1 VNTPTARDNRGE
13 LIAAAER
20 LFAERGIDGVSLNE
34 INRTAGQRN
43 ASALQYHFGDRNGL
57 LRAVIDKHSP
67 PVDARR
73 ESLLQQYQDAGA
85 QDLRSLAA
93 ALVLPLAEKLS
104 DSAGG
109 RDFLRI
115 MAELLSRGEP
125 RLDLAWGSEAGSSIM
140 TWRKLVDPLLAP
152 ESTRILHTRFTTI
165 RFCHAELA
173 ARASARPRRDDRL
186 FTSRL
191 VDLVTAL
198 LATPVSPQT
207 GRLLAERRKVK

>member
-1 VNTPTARDNRGE
+1 MNAPTVRDNRGE

-57 LRAVIDKHSP
+57 LRALIDKHNPS
-67 PVDARR
+67 VDSRR
-73 ESLLQQYQDAGA
+73 AVLLQQYQDAGT
-85 QDLRSLAA
+85 QDLRSLAV
-93 ALVLPLAEKLS
+93 ALVLPLATKLS
-104 DSAGG
+104 DPDGG

-115 MAELLSRGEP
+115 IAELLSRGEL
-125 RLDLAWGSEAGSSIM
+125 RLDLAWGPDSGSSILV
-140 TWRKLVDPLLAP
+140 WRKLVDPLLAP

-198 LATPVSPQT
+198 LATPVSPET
-207 GRLLAERRKVK
+207 THLLAERRRPI